1 MGWLATNHPT
11 HLTEGQPPWIAK
23 REATCINVAA
33 ASRDAQNRDFFNLLT
48 SEALLPERRKRLY
61 PPTVAL
67 SLFMCQTLE
76 VDGSCQKAVR
86 R

>member
-1 MGWLATNHPT
+1 MDRKARS
-11 HLTEGQPPWIAK
+11 HLHQSRSP
-23 REATCINVAA
+23 
-33 ASRDAQNRDFFNLLT
+33 SRDAQNRDFFNLPT
-48 SEALLPERRKRLY
+48 SEALLPERRKQLY

-76 VDGSCQKAVR
+76 VNDSCQKAVR